1 MAETIE
7 SSQTIIPYQETK
19 DLLYA
24 VAGLLSITSAYYD
37 IANNEQEKEEAK
49 YIIKGLIDKWLE
61 KLSPIPYINGLTDE
75 LSEIVKRKLWE
86 AVPDITE
93 NLFERILVETI
104 IFKNR
109 ALAGDDE
116 VVLETLADTLSIHTV
131 LLLESLHGSRIEW
144 RNYPV
149 IKSIIWDTTDTCTKI
164 QKLASIVAIS
174 LVLSTN

>member
-7 SSQTIIPYQETK
+7 SSQTIISYQETK

-37 IANNEQEKEEAK
+37 IVNDGQEKERTK
-49 YIIKGLIDKWLE
+49 YVIKGLIDKWLE

-75 LSEIVKRKLWE
+75 LSKIVKRRLWE
-86 AVPDITE
+86 IIPDITE
-93 NLFERILVETI
+93 HLFERILIETV
-104 IFKNR
+104 IFKNK

-116 VVLETLADTLSIHTV
+116 IILETLADTLSIHTV
-131 LLLESLHGSRIEW
+131 LLLENLHGSWIDW
-144 RNYPV
+144 SNYPV
-149 IKSIIWDTTDTCTKI
+149 IKDIIWGADDAGTKI